1 MSKTACINLWQL
13 YQHTQNLEQ
22 ADCDFAHV
30 HDIVLHFDAK
40 RGKYILK

>member
-30 HDIVLHFDAK
+30 HDIVLIV
-40 RGKYILK
+40 ILMLKEENIF